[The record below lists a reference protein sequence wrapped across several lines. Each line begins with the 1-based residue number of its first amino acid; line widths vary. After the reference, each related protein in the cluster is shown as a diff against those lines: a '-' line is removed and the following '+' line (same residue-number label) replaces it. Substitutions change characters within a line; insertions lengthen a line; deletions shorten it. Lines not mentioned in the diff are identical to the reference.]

1 MQPQLREVL
10 SNILETDNI
19 FIFENGSFETV
30 STWDSVRHLRLVLA
44 IEETFGITF
53 DAAEIP
59 ELISV
64 PAIEAAIA
72 SRQLI
77 AEA

>member
-10 SNILETDNI
+10 SSILETDNI
-19 FIFENGSFETV
+19 SEYDSVETIR
-30 STWDSVRHLRLVLA
+30 TWDSVRHLRLVLA

-59 ELISV
+59 ELITV

-72 SRQLI
+72 GRQLI

>member
-1 MQPQLREVL
+1 MQPQLRQAL
-10 SNILETDNI
+10 INILEPDNI
-19 FIFENGSFETV
+19 SENDSFETI

>member
-10 SNILETDNI
+10 SSILEIDNVS
-19 FIFENGSFETV
+19 EDDSVETI

-44 IEETFGITF
+44 IEEAFGITF
-53 DAAEIP
+53 DAAEIT

-77 AEA
+77 TEA

>member
-10 SNILETDNI
+10 SSILETDNI
-19 FIFENGSFETV
+19 SENDSVETIR
-30 STWDSVRHLRLVLA
+30 TWDSVRHLRLVLA

-59 ELISV
+59 ELITV

-72 SRQLI
+72 GRQLI

>member
-10 SNILETDNI
+10 SGILETDNI
-19 FIFENGSFETV
+19 SENDSVETIR
-30 STWDSVRHLRLVLA
+30 TWDSVRHLRLVLA

>member
-10 SNILETDNI
+10 SSILETDNI
-19 FIFENGSFETV
+19 SGNDSVETIR
-30 STWDSVRHLRLVLA
+30 TWDSVRHLRLVLA

-72 SRQLI
+72 GRQLI

>member
-10 SNILETDNI
+10 NSILETDNI
-19 FIFENGSFETV
+19 SENDSVETIR
-30 STWDSVRHLRLVLA
+30 TWDSVRHLRLVLA
-44 IEETFGITF
+44 VEETFGITF

-72 SRQLI
+72 GRQLI